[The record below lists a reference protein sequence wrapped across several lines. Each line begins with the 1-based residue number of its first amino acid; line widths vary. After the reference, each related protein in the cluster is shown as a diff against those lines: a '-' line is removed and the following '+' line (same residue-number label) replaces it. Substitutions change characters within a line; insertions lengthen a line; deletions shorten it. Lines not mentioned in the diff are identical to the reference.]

1 MQRTDRRYINQGAA
15 QQHSEKE
22 IPVLQQSPIL
32 DGGTT
37 RRFPRTL
44 NEAFNHGADYGCS
57 IVCYRN
63 RWSWVNRAAVF
74 TLWVLAVAWGTTLWI

>member
-15 QQHSEKE
+15 QQHSEE
-22 IPVLQQSPIL
+22 ALQMLQPTPIFN
-32 DGGTT
+32 GGTT

-44 NEAFNHGADYGCS
+44 NEAFGCDGHC
-57 IVCYRN
+57 ITHYRN

>member
-15 QQHSEKE
+15 RQFNSTE
-22 IPVLQQSPIL
+22 IQVLQQSPIL

-44 NEAFNHGADYGCS
+44 NEAFGCDGHC
-57 IVCYRN
+57 ITHYRN
-63 RWSWVNRAAVF
+63 RWLWVNRAAVF
-74 TLWVLAVAWGTTLWI
+74 ALWVLAVAWGTTLWI

>member
-1 MQRTDRRYINQGAA
+1 MQRADRNFGNAPTT
-15 QQHSEKE
+15 QQYNPQE
-22 IPVLQQSPIL
+22 IQVLQPTQIF

-44 NEAFNHGADYGCS
+44 NEAFNSGADYGCS
-57 IVCYRN
+57 IVRYRN

-74 TLWVLAVAWGTTLWI
+74 ALWVLAVAWGTTLWI

>member
-15 QQHSEKE
+15 RQFNSTE
-22 IPVLQQSPIL
+22 IQVLQQSPIL

-44 NEAFNHGADYGCS
+44 DQAFNHGADYGCS

>member
-1 MQRTDRRYINQGAA
+1 VQRTDRRYINTGAA
-15 QQHSEKE
+15 QQHSQKE

-44 NEAFNHGADYGCS
+44 NEAFGCDGHC
-57 IVCYRN
+57 ITHYRN

-74 TLWVLAVAWGTTLWI
+74 ALWVLAVAWGTTLWI